1 MEAVTETDGTRRR
14 RTRVRRLRSASESL
28 LSIALLLEAVLV
40 FFVVMVAYGL
50 KVLPPGAV
58 FGGGA
63 LLVVLLIVA
72 GRLAGR
78 AAGIWLGWV
87 LQAALIAIGILLP
100 LMYFIG
106 AIFAVIWI
114 YCFITG
120 RRLDRQKATYLR
132 DNPTSST
139 DQPAS
144 PNN

>member
-1 MEAVTETDGTRRR
+1 MTEADGTRSR
-14 RTRVRRLRSASESL
+14 RTRVRRVRSASESL

-63 LLVVLLIVA
+63 LLVALLLVA

-78 AAGIWLGWV
+78 PMGVSLGWV

-132 DNPTSST
+132 DNPRFPT

>member
-1 MEAVTETDGTRRR
+1 MTEADGTRRR
-14 RTRVRRLRSASESL
+14 RTRVRRLRSATESL

-40 FFVVMVAYGL
+40 FFVVLAAYGL

-63 LLVVLLIVA
+63 LLFVLLLVA

-78 AAGIWLGWV
+78 AVGVWLGWV
-87 LQAALIAIGILLP
+87 LQAMLIGIGILLP

-106 AIFAVIWI
+106 AVFAIIWI

-120 RRLDRQKATYLR
+120 RRLDRQKAAYLR
-132 DNPTSST
+132 DNPAFPT
-139 DQPAS
+139 DQPVS

>member
-1 MEAVTETDGTRRR
+1 MTETDGTHRR

-50 KVLPPGAV
+50 KVLPPGTV

-78 AAGIWLGWV
+78 AAGVWLGWV
-87 LQAALIAIGILLP
+87 LQAALIAIGFLLP

-132 DNPTSST
+132 DNPTFPT